1 MELHPV
7 TLFIGAVGTLALI
20 LLTATGLSCTVYLMD
35 PDNHQ
40 YLKFLYQL
48 AKLKRIC

>member
-1 MELHPV
+1 MELHPA
-7 TLFIGAVGTLALI
+7 TLFIGGIGLIALV
-20 LLTATGLSCTVYLMD
+20 LLTATGLSCTVYVMD
-35 PDNHQ
+35 TDNHP

>member
-7 TLFIGAVGTLALI
+7 TLLIGGIGAFALV

-35 PDNHQ
+35 PDNHE

>member
-7 TLFIGAVGTLALI
+7 TISIGILGALSLV

-35 PDNHQ
+35 PENHQ

-48 AKLKRIC
+48 AKLKKIC

>member
-7 TLFIGAVGTLALI
+7 TLFLGVLGCIALVM
-20 LLTATGLSCTVYLMD
+20 LTATGLACSVYVLD
-35 PDNHQ
+35 PDNYPH
-40 YLKFLYQL
+40 LKFLYQL